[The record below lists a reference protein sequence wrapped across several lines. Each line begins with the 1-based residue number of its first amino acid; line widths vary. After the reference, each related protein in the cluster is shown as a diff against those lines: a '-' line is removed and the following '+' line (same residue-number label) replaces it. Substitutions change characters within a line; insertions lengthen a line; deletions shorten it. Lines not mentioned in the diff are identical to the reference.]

1 MHCDTLSETGCWQ
14 VNARSAACSGLGW
27 GLENAFPVKAFI
39 TREAGQVEIK
49 PNKVSYGKE
58 ADDRE
63 LLTWETSA
71 TQPSDDISYSQKVR
85 GSG

>member
-14 VNARSAACSGLGW
+14 VNAQRCVLGLGW